1 VWVSKEDLQK
11 RKKQERADREMAL
24 KESKRM
30 KDEQRLQLKARAE
43 EERLR
48 EQVLRMEKARMKS
61 KDRHKR
67 VLVRTMEVSEG
78 RGGTFDRQ
86 WKTGTGW
93 WCKTGKAPRRGMAW
107 VTNMAEYVR
116 VKEAKMG
123 GIEKDK
129 WRSVVL
135 SGLFK
140 WREDGGTQGVLD
152 GNGLRVDGTQR
163 RGDTEGERAEDVGG
177 RSCVQEV
184 GTEVGSSDMQPTRIV
199 GKEGMPGRRRSSN
212 RRPRIGPT
220 TTTTPTPTTQR
231 ACADDATRRR
241 REGFHPKEGI
251 G

>member
-11 RKKQERADREMAL
+11 RRKQERADREMAL
-24 KESKRM
+24 RESKKM
-30 KDEQRLQLKARAE
+30 KVEQRLQSKTRAE

-48 EQVLRMEKARMKS
+48 EQVLRMERARMKS

-67 VLVRTMEVSEG
+67 VLVRTVEVLEG
-78 RGGTFDRQ
+78 MAQTFDRQ

-93 WCKTGKAPRRGMAW
+93 WCKTGKAPRRGMVW

-123 GIEKDK
+123 GIERDK
-129 WRSVVL
+129 WRSAVL

-140 WREDGGTQGVLD
+140 WCEDGGTQGAPDSDVHRSD
-152 GNGLRVDGTQR
+152 DTQR
-163 RGDTEGERAEDVGG
+163 RGDIEDERIEEVEG
-177 RSCVQEV
+177 RSSVPEV
-184 GTEVGSSDMQPTRIV
+184 WTEVGSSDMQPTRV
-199 GKEGMPGRRRSSN
+199 VRKEGMPSRRSSN